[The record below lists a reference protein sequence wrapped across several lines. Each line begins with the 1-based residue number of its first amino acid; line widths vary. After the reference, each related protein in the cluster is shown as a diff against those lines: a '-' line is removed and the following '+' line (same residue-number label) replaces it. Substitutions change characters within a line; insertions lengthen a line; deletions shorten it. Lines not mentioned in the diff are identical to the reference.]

1 MIYFDYAATTPID
14 EEVLVIYQQVAAHY
28 WGNTSSLHHIGGE
41 AKQVLE
47 NSRKSL
53 ATLLHVPPRG
63 IYFTSSGTESNQL
76 AIVSLALS
84 QSYKGKHIITSQ
96 AEHSSVFSALSYLEN
111 KGFEVTKIPYTKDG
125 QVDLLQLEKAIRS
138 DTIMTTIG
146 YVNSEIGSIQPLEKI
161 RQLLHAEI
169 IFHTDAV
176 QAFGKVDLSNLHKV
190 VDSFSISSHKLYGPK
205 GVGAVYI
212 QPRFAIKGIFPLQT
226 HEHGIRGGTVNTP
239 GIAAF
244 AAAALKYVGEE
255 WDSAI
260 KLRRLFLAALKRE
273 LKSQQQ
279 VIESSVSQLP
289 HIVGLT
295 LPNYEGQ
302 LIMLECNRKGFC
314 ISTGTA
320 CGRASSTA
328 GKTMVA
334 MGYSEERQKEF
345 IRISFGKDTSENDIV
360 QLVQV
365 LKEIVVGNKEIGD
378 KDCEKRKN
386 CSVKSE
392 GI

>member
-1 MIYFDYAATTPID
+1 MIYLDYAATTPID
-14 EEVLVIYQQVAAHY
+14 EEVLVIYQQVAANY

-53 ATLLHVPPRG
+53 ASLLHVPPRG
-63 IYFTSSGTESNQL
+63 IYFTSGGTESNQL

-111 KGFEVTKIPYTKDG
+111 SGFEVTKVPYTKDG

-212 QPRFAIKGIFPLQT
+212 QPRCAVKGIFPLQT
-226 HEHGIRGGTVNTP
+226 HEHGIRGGTVNAP

-244 AAAALKYVGEE
+244 VAAALKYVGEE
-255 WDSAI
+255 WERAI
-260 KLRRLFLAALKRE
+260 KLRRLFLAELRRE

-295 LPNYEGQ
+295 FPNYEGQ
-302 LIMLECNRKGFC
+302 LIMLECSRKGFC

-320 CGRASSTA
+320 CGQASATA

-365 LKEIVVGNKEIGD
+365 LKEIVGGNKEIGD
-378 KDCEKRKN
+378 EDCEKRKK
-386 CSVKSE
+386 CSVKNE
-392 GI
+392 GL